1 MAKITNM
8 LEQENLVK
16 ELADKIGRKR
26 ENLMPILQGLIEV
39 RNYLTDEDMVQIAKE
54 LDISAADVY
63 GTASFYSFM
72 DTVVRG
78 KYVIRICKT
87 ISCSMKGKLDVLH
100 TIEDTLKIKV
110 GETTSDKRFSLLET
124 NCIGWCHKAPAMLI
138 NDTPYTEL
146 TPQKVTGILQEYIK
160 KD

>member
-1 MAKITNM
+1 M
-8 LEQENLVK
+8 LEHAK
-16 ELADKIGRKR
+16 RIKKLADKLGRKR
-26 ENLMPILQGLIEV
+26 ENLIPILQGIIEEK
-39 RNYLTDEDMVQIAKE
+39 NYLTDEDMVLIAKE

-72 DTVVRG
+72 DTEVRG

-100 TIEDTLKIKV
+100 AIEDTLKIKV
-110 GETTSDKRFSLLET
+110 GETTSDKLFSLLET

-146 TPQKVTGILQEYIK
+146 NPQKVTEILQEYLK
-160 KD
+160 KN